1 MGRHTRRY
9 FIKTER
15 IKTRKSMLSH
25 FQFSPVII
33 IWTLTFAALLVLL
46 VVILGRDRAKLYPL
60 FTFSVG
66 VVAFRLL
73 VTRILYGKLSALAL
87 TWLFTALALLAAL
100 AGILVAVEMARRAFS
115 SAGSRTRTI
124 GTVLAL
130 AVAAAVLVYWG
141 PWPSWQTITASGAT
155 AHLRLTQLIA
165 QRGDMLASLLA
176 IEVGI
181 LALLFG
187 RRYSAGLRSHTFQII
202 VGLFVAAVSQLSVRA
217 IWQLTAAK
225 AVIHTQA
232 DYEKIIAYQG
242 KLNNANNI
250 VYIVVLIWW
259 IVCLWNDEPTSALAS
274 ITDPAVP
281 VLGEGTEELEG

>member
-1 MGRHTRRY
+1 
-9 FIKTER
+9 
-15 IKTRKSMLSH
+15 MLSH

-60 FTFSVG
+60 FTFSIC

-73 VTRILYGKLSALAL
+73 VTRILYGKLSALVL

-100 AGILVAVEMARRAFS
+100 AGILVAVEMARRAFTG
-115 SAGSRTRTI
+115 AGRRIWII
-124 GTVLAL
+124 GTLLAL
-130 AVAAAVLVYWG
+130 AVAAAVLIYWG
-141 PWPSWQTITASGAT
+141 PWPLWQTITASGAL

-187 RRYSAGLRSHTFQII
+187 RRYAAGLRSHTFQII
-202 VGLFVAAVSQLSVRA
+202 LGLFVAAVSQLSVRA
-217 IWQLTAAK
+217 IWQITATK
-225 AVIHTQA
+225 AVLHTQA
-232 DYEKIIAYQG
+232 DYDKIIAFQG

-250 VYIVVLIWW
+250 VYIAVLIWW
-259 IVCLWNDEPTSALAS
+259 IVCLWNDEPTAAA
-274 ITDPAVP
+274 TQAVGLNTAP
-281 VLGEGTEELEG
+281 VAGDEEVKEEVAEELGDQSPSA